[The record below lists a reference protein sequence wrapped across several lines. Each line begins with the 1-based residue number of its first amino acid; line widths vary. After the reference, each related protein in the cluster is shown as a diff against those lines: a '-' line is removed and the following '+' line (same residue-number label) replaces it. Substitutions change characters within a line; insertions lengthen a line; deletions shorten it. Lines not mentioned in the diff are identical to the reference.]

1 MEVWNASMKQ
11 AGAISVVD
19 LEELLDVAAAFYFL
33 PPAYRN
39 HAGIAGGA
47 AAVVWLAAEC
57 LWRSGTGC
65 NSLPDEIRA
74 ETEKTEQ
81 SDMGLGNESRRFFD
95 CVKDAVWGYIN
106 KNDGHHP

>member
-33 PPAYRN
+33 PPAYRKPCRDSGRRRGGSVIAADVCEE
-39 HAGIAGGA
+39 AGLDVIP
-47 AAVVWLAAEC
+47 
-57 LWRSGTGC
+57 
-65 NSLPDEIRA
+65 LPDEIRA

-81 SDMGLGNESRRFFD
+81 SDMGLGNESRRFFRLR
-95 CVKDAVWGYIN
+95 
-106 KNDGHHP
+106 